1 LEGTTDVQQLAVA
14 KRRALL
20 RKSRF
25 RETGFQY
32 TGDTVVVWNVTD
44 YYDNPKWREDAR
56 RRAKRRQQQAEDG
69 IQDPTQVRQALK
81 SSRKRFRKWV
91 EDRHDK
97 VPPPMLE
104 PTTLS

>member
-1 LEGTTDVQQLAVA
+1 LEGTTDVQRLAAA
-14 KRRALL
+14 KRQALL

-32 TGDTVVVWNVTD
+32 TGDTVVVWNVGD

-69 IQDPTQVRQALK
+69 IQDPSQVRQSLK

-91 EDRHDK
+91 ESQQAQ
-97 VPPPMLE
+97 VPPGPA
-104 PTTLS
+104 TAS